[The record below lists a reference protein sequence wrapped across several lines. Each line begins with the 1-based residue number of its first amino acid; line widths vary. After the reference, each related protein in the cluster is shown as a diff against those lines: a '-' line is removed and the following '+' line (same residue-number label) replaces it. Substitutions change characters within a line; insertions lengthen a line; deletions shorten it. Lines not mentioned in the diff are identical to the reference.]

1 MKNKEAEMKK
11 IAVLFPGIGY
21 HCDKPLLY
29 YSRRLAQNAGY
40 DIFPITYSFKKSGLK
55 GDPEKIR
62 KAAEELM
69 KQTEKA
75 LRDLSLEEYEDILF
89 ISKSLGTAMAARYA
103 FEHDLDVR
111 HILFTPLELT
121 FEYPVKNSIAF
132 SGSADLWADTELIRK
147 LCGKSDIPLTV
158 ADGANHSLETG
169 DVLRNID
176 ILKEVTEQVR
186 NFIS

>member
-1 MKNKEAEMKK
+1 MKNKKADMKK

-40 DIFPITYSFKKSGLK
+40 DIFPIAYSFIKSGLK
-55 GDPEKIR
+55 GDPEKMR
-62 KAAEELM
+62 EAAGELI

-75 LRDLSLEEYEDILF
+75 LRDLSFEEYEDILF

-103 FEHDLDVR
+103 AEHDLNVR
-111 HILFTPLELT
+111 HILFTPLEQT
-121 FEYPVKNSIAF
+121 FDYPLNISIAF
-132 SGSADLWADTELIRK
+132 SGTADPWADTEMIRK
-147 LCGKSDIPLTV
+147 LCGESEIPLTV
-158 ADGANHSLETG
+158 IDEANHSLETG

-186 NFIS
+186 NFI